1 MPFDRLLVLTTLVGV
16 AGVQCLAH
24 PFEHLVVKIEPAKQL
39 GEPRFE
45 RFLAYILAPAGSRVI
60 PALIPVPGAMI
71 IDVALLLNL
80 ADHRRSRIAHLIRPE
95 KAKSC
100 LPRLAF
106 LAKRPSS
113 TP

>member
-45 RFLAYILAPAGSRVI
+45 RFLAYILAPAGSRVTT
-60 PALIPVPGAMI
+60 PALIRIPGAMI

-80 ADHRRSRIAHLIRPE
+80 ADHRAAALRI
-95 KAKSC
+95 
-100 LPRLAF
+100 
-106 LAKRPSS
+106 
-113 TP
+113 

>member
-45 RFLAYILAPAGSRVI
+45 RFLAYILAPAGSRVT
-60 PALIPVPGAMI
+60 PALIPIRDAMI
-71 IDVALLLNL
+71 IDVALLPNL
-80 ADHRRSRIAHLIRPE
+80 ADHRAAALRI
-95 KAKSC
+95 
-100 LPRLAF
+100 
-106 LAKRPSS
+106 
-113 TP
+113 